1 MIRLSIITF
10 LGTFLIVSAMARG
23 SQQNPNAEPQRT
35 NATATVPPVD
45 QILDRYVQ
53 AIGGKAAVEKLKTRV
68 MKGLLIAPGG
78 SAPIE
83 IYEKAPNKFLI
94 IINSPA
100 SGISQNGFDGSV
112 AWSQNP
118 QRGLREMS
126 GPDVENFKR
135 EYNLH
140 REIKLK
146 ELYPKMMVKRREKIG
161 EQEAYLVEA
170 ITTDGISEA
179 MYFDVG

>member
-10 LGTFLIVSAMARG
+10 LGSFLIASAMACG
-23 SQQNPNAEPQRT
+23 SQQKPNADSQST
-35 NATATVPPVD
+35 NVTATVPTVD

-83 IYEKAPNKFLI
+83 IYEKAPNKSLV
-94 IINSPA
+94 IINSPV
-100 SGISQNGFDGSV
+100 SGISQNGFDGSA

-126 GPDVENFKR
+126 GPEVENFKR
-135 EYNLH
+135 EYNLQ
-140 REIKLK
+140 RGIKLK
-146 ELYPKMMVKRREKIG
+146 ELYPKMTVKGIEK
-161 EQEAYLVEA
+161 
-170 ITTDGISEA
+170 
-179 MYFDVG
+179 